1 VIFILDTNVLSTFRK
16 KKPHPAVV
24 RWVARAGWD
33 EIATTVV
40 TVTEIQ
46 RGIERARAQHPGA
59 ANDAERWLTGM
70 LAVGEPQ
77 VLPMNVQA
85 ARLLG
90 RMYETPALRH
100 FVMTDPKAK
109 DPATGSDVAIAAIA
123 IAANATVATNN
134 IRHFL
139 QINDVF
145 PLFGLFDP
153 LNQTWHVRPMASTSR
168 GPS

>member
-24 RWVARAGWD
+24 RWVARAGWE

-46 RGIERARAQHPGA
+46 RGIERTRTQHPA
-59 ANDAERWLTGM
+59 VAVETERWLTGM

-77 VLPMNVQA
+77 VFPINVQA

-100 FVMTDPKAK
+100 FVITDPKAK
-109 DPATGSDVAIAAIA
+109 DPATGSDLAIAAIA
-123 IAANATVATNN
+123 IAANAAVATND
-134 IRHFL
+134 IGHFL

-145 PLFGLFDP
+145 PLPGLFDP
-153 LNQTWHVRPMASTSR
+153 LNQTWHVNIAR
-168 GPS
+168 